1 MSDLDALQHVQETV
15 VGELMIPIA
24 DYPKVTAS
32 ATLRDAIQVMKDA
45 RLEVVQRPSLPRVL
59 LVMDE
64 RGRLLGTVRRRDIM
78 RGLEPKFLITEP
90 LDYRKKLFEVEAD
103 PNLTELSH
111 DRLVRGVREQANR
124 PVAKV
129 MRPIVAS
136 IRYEDH
142 LIKAVYE
149 MVTYGVSLLPVTRDD
164 KAVGVLR
171 SVEVFHQLIK
181 LV

>member
-1 MSDLDALQHVQETV
+1 MGDLEARQLVQETA

-24 DYPKVTAS
+24 DYPKVAATAS
-32 ATLRDAIQVMKDA
+32 LRDAIQVMKDA
-45 RLEVVQRPSLPRVL
+45 QLEVEQRPSLPRVL

-78 RGLEPKFLITEP
+78 RGLEPTFLVTEP
-90 LDYRKKLFEVEAD
+90 LDYRKKLFDVETD

-111 DRLVRGVREQANR
+111 DRLVSGVREQANR
-124 PVAKV
+124 QVAKV

-149 MVTYGVSLLPVTRDD
+149 MVTYGVSLLPVMR
-164 KAVGVLR
+164 LH
-171 SVEVFHQLIK
+171 SIK
-181 LV
+181 NR